1 MSRSSKRILVGRQR
15 VADQEQDVKEQILA
29 TSPVSAPVVP
39 GATTASQPEG
49 KGANV
54 PLLRFQ
60 HVDTF
65 YGQIQVLHD
74 VNYVVNEGEIVA
86 LLGSNGAGKT
96 TTMKTIMGIV
106 RPRNG
111 TIDFGRRR
119 IDKLSTPSIVKAGIA
134 PVPEGRRIFG
144 RLSVEDNLRL
154 GAYVRSDTKQ
164 IGHDIERMYDLFP
177 RLKERRTQIAGTLS
191 GGEQQMLAMARAL
204 MANPKLLIMDEPS
217 MGLSPIL
224 VELVFETIQDINR
237 QGTTIFMVEQNAFM
251 ALTVATRGYVLRSG
265 HIMLE
270 GPATDLLNSDQ
281 VRREYLGGV

>member
-1 MSRSSKRILVGRQR
+1 
-15 VADQEQDVKEQILA
+15 VADVDNSVQAD
-29 TSPVSAPVVP
+29 TP
-39 GATTASQPEG
+39 GGLDMASSGMPGTTTALEVDHTVPDQP
-49 KGANV
+49 
-54 PLLRFQ
+54 PLLRFR

-74 VNYVVNEGEIVA
+74 VNYIVNQGEIVA

-96 TTMKTIMGIV
+96 TTMKTILGIV
-106 RPRNG
+106 RPRRG
-111 TIDFGRRR
+111 EIDLGRRR
-119 IDKLSTPSIVKAGIA
+119 IDRLSTPSIIKAGVA

-154 GAYVRSDTKQ
+154 GAYVRKDTKQ
-164 IGHDIERMYDLFP
+164 ISQDAERMYALFP

-224 VELVFETIQDINR
+224 VERVFQTIQEINQ

-251 ALTVATRGYVLRSG
+251 ALSIADRGYVLRSG

-270 GPATDLLNSDQ
+270 GPAKELLNSDQ
-281 VRREYLGGV
+281 VRREYLGGI